1 MKRWRLLFE
10 FYQKNGIAVLFLLLL
25 MTVSLFFFVQFL
37 GYLGYQTYSLRIM
50 DQLGFQDGA
59 YFMAAEGYD
68 EWQRNEN
75 IAYQALRKQ
84 EFPAVKSVTNP
95 AYTQGMARSIFC
107 FVTRRFGSNLILQT
121 KEAGSQRI

>member
-75 IAYQALRKQ
+75 IAYQA
-84 EFPAVKSVTNP
+84 
-95 AYTQGMARSIFC
+95 
-107 FVTRRFGSNLILQT
+107 
-121 KEAGSQRI
+121 

>member
-59 YFMAAEGYD
+59 YFMAAE
-68 EWQRNEN
+68 W
-75 IAYQALRKQ
+75 L
-84 EFPAVKSVTNP
+84 
-95 AYTQGMARSIFC
+95 
-107 FVTRRFGSNLILQT
+107 
-121 KEAGSQRI
+121 